1 MADMWTTIAAERG
14 ALAEDLADLS
24 QAEWN
29 ARSLCDGWSVEDV
42 LAHMTSA
49 ASLTP
54 PTFLLDFASTGFNF
68 PKFAEKGIARQRGA
82 TPSETLAK
90 FRAKQDS
97 RKSPPGPKL
106 TWLGEVIV
114 HAEDIRR
121 PLGIQH
127 TYPTDAVMSVLDF
140 YKDSNTLIG
149 TKNRIAGVTLKATDA
164 EWTHGSGP
172 LVEGRLVD
180 LLVAATGRKAALDH
194 LSGEGVP
201 TLASKWG

>member
-1 MADMWTTIAAERG
+1 MADMWTTVAAERA
-14 ALAEDLADLS
+14 ALADDLADLS

-29 ARSLCDGWSVEDV
+29 ARSLCEGWSVEDV
-42 LAHMTSA
+42 LAHLTAS

-54 PTFLLDFASTGFNF
+54 PTFLLHFASTGFNF

-82 TPSETLAK
+82 TSAETLAR

-114 HAEDIRR
+114 HSEDIRR

-127 TYPTDAVMSVLDF
+127 TYPTDAVASVLDF
-140 YKDSNTLIG
+140 YKNSNTLIG
-149 TKNRIAGVTLKATDA
+149 TKDRIAGVTLKATDA

-180 LLVAATGRKAALDH
+180 LLVAATGRKKALDH